1 MAQALIAGASGLIGG
16 FLLRELLAAREYS
29 GVTAV
34 GRRPVDEA
42 DPKLRQVTV
51 DFSAL
56 EKAGDDLRAD
66 DVFCCL
72 GTTIRAAGSHEAFR
86 AVDHGAVLALAW
98 AAQRAGARRFFLV
111 SSLGADAGTRSFY
124 LRVKGETE
132 DALGVLGFDV
142 LNIFRPS
149 LLLGPRR
156 EFRLGERLAQVGMWL
171 ADPLLLGRFRKY
183 RAIEAATVA
192 RAMLRISFAR
202 GERGVRV
209 FESDE
214 IEDLGRFAP
223 EASIG
228 SPASPRAGG

>member
-1 MAQALIAGASGLIGG
+1 MATALIAGASGLVGG
-16 FLLRELLAAREYS
+16 LLLRELLAAGEHRR
-29 GVTAV
+29 VIAV
-34 GRRPVDEA
+34 GRRPVEIEHA
-42 DPKLRQVTV
+42 HLRQVTV

-56 EKAGDDLRAD
+56 EKAGDDLQAD

-72 GTTIRAAGSHEAFR
+72 GTTMRRAGSRAAFR

-98 AAQRAGARRFFLV
+98 AAKRAGARRFFLV
-111 SSLGADAGTRSFY
+111 SSLGADAASRSFY

-132 DALGVLGFDV
+132 EALMVLGFEV

-149 LLLGPRR
+149 LLLGPRTGSR
-156 EFRLGERLAQVGMWL
+156 PGERLAQAALWV
-171 ADPLLLGRFRKY
+171 AEPLLLGGLRKY

-192 RAMLRISFAR
+192 RAMLRVSFAR

-223 EASIG
+223 G
-228 SPASPRAGG
+228 